1 MTQRPGIAFSQDF
14 AARGRA
20 LAEQRLAY
28 LTELY
33 DTGRWR
39 RFHTE
44 EDFLMNVRE
53 SRAAVDAWR
62 RIEEFNPIAK
72 PPLRLMSVANVPLM
86 PPEPSEQP
94 AAKDAAEAISLL
106 QSFAGE
112 EQAPA
117 LAPVPSA
124 PPRRPSLLPPV
135 LFSTNSVGAE
145 RDLSKA

>member
-1 MTQRPGIAFSQDF
+1 MTRRPGIAFSQDF

-44 EDFLMNVRE
+44 EAFLMNVRE

-62 RIEEFNPIAK
+62 RIEQFNPIAK
-72 PPLRLMSVANVPLM
+72 PPLPLVPPANVPLM
-86 PPEPSEQP
+86 PPEPP
-94 AAKDAAEAISLL
+94 AVKDAAEAISLL

-112 EQAPA
+112 ERSPAPA
-117 LAPVPSA
+117 V
-124 PPRRPSLLPPV
+124 PPRRASLLPPV
-135 LFSTNSVGAE
+135 LFSANGVGTE

>member
-1 MTQRPGIAFSQDF
+1 MTRRPQIAFSQNF

-44 EDFLMNVRE
+44 EAFLMNVRE

-62 RIEEFNPIAK
+62 RIEQFNPIAT
-72 PPLRLMSVANVPLM
+72 PPLPMVPPANVPLM
-86 PPEPSEQP
+86 PPEPP
-94 AAKDAAEAISLL
+94 AAKDAEEAISLL

-112 EQAPA
+112 EQSPA
-117 LAPVPSA
+117 AAV
-124 PPRRPSLLPPV
+124 PPRRASLLPPV
-135 LFSTNSVGAE
+135 LFSANGVGAE

>member
-1 MTQRPGIAFSQDF
+1 MTRRPGIAFSQDF

-44 EDFLMNVRE
+44 EAFLMNVRE

-62 RIEEFNPIAK
+62 RIEEFNPISK
-72 PPLRLMSVANVPLM
+72 PPLPLMSVPNVPLM
-86 PPEPSEQP
+86 PPEPP

-106 QSFAGE
+106 RSFAGE
-112 EQAPA
+112 EQAPT
-117 LAPVPSA
+117 LAPSPSA

-135 LFSTNSVGAE
+135 LFSTDGVGAE